1 MSSNSSCS
9 DGDDAVQAYIRVLG
23 KNGSTQMLKVWLP
36 GLMQLVGDHT
46 KIAIPD
52 QDIAHSSFFYGA
64 DDDDDGV
71 QANIRVLGK
80 NGSTQMLKVWLP
92 GLMQLVGD
100 HTKIAIADQ
109 DITTLL
115 DADSGLRIQTDA

>member
-1 MSSNSSCS
+1 M
-9 DGDDAVQAYIRVLG
+9 
-23 KNGSTQMLKVWLP
+23 
-36 GLMQLVGDHT
+36 
-46 KIAIPD
+46 
-52 QDIAHSSFFYGA
+52 
-64 DDDDDGV
+64 